1 MDRRVLYSTWDFKIN
16 MIDIN
21 SYIGNWVFRPLPN
34 SSSEDLYN
42 NLTANGIQK
51 ALVSSIEGIFYDE
64 PQIANEILFRQI
76 GQFPLFL
83 PVAVLNPGLSNWE
96 KNLNKCCKEHNIK
109 AIKLYP
115 NYHRYNLNDS
125 NAKDLLLLAGEK
137 DITVIIQMRVQDVR
151 AQNPIC
157 IVQDVDFSSVI
168 NIAESVV
175 GTRFVFG
182 GIKWNEVQGIA
193 DKKLPN
199 VWIDISNI
207 EYIDILRRLIKIC
220 DIEKILFGTHAPF
233 FEIKSAI
240 LKLKEAN
247 LSKEEYVSITSVNA
261 QKAFCL

>member
-1 MDRRVLYSTWDFKIN
+1 
-16 MIDIN
+16 
-21 SYIGNWVFRPLPN
+21 LPN
-34 SSSEDLYN
+34 SSSEGLYN

-64 PQIANEILFRQI
+64 PQIANEMLFRQI

-83 PVAVLNPGLSNWE
+83 PVAVLNPNLSNWE
-96 KNLNKCCKEHNIK
+96 RNLNKYYAEHNIK
-109 AIKLYP
+109 AIKLHP
-115 NYHRYNLNDS
+115 NYHLYNLDDS
-125 NAKDLLLLAGEK
+125 SAKELLLSAGEK
-137 DITVIIQMRVQDVR
+137 NITVIIQMRVQDVR

-157 IVQDVDFSSVI
+157 IVQDVEISKMIDV
-168 NIAESVV
+168 AELIK

-193 DKKLPN
+193 SKKLPN

-207 EYIDILRRLIKIC
+207 EYIDILRRLIKIY

-240 LKLKEAN
+240 LKLKEAD
-247 LSKEEYVSITSVNA
+247 LSKEEYEAITSINA
-261 QKAFCL
+261 KKVFCL

>member
-1 MDRRVLYSTWDFKIN
+1 MDRRGPYSTWDFKIN

-21 SYIGNWVFRPLPN
+21 TYIGNWVFRPLPN
-34 SSSEDLYN
+34 SLSEGLYN
-42 NLTANGIQK
+42 NLTAVGVQK

-64 PQIANEILFRQI
+64 PQLANEMLFRQI

-83 PVAVLNPGLSNWE
+83 PVAVLNPNLSNWE
-96 KNLNKCCKEHNIK
+96 RNLNKCCSQYNIN

-115 NYHRYNLNDS
+115 NYHRYSLNDS
-125 NAKDLLLLAGEK
+125 SAKELILSAGENN
-137 DITVIIQMRVQDVR
+137 ITVIIQMRVQDVR
-151 AQNPIC
+151 AQNPVC
-157 IVQDVDFSSVI
+157 IVQDVDISKVI
-168 NIAESVV
+168 EVAELIK

-182 GIKWNEVQGIA
+182 GIKWNELQGIA
-193 DKKLPN
+193 NKKLPN

-207 EYIDILRRLIKIC
+207 EYIDILRRLIKIY

-240 LKLKEAN
+240 LKLKEAD
-247 LSKEEYVSITSVNA
+247 LSKEEYKLITSINT